1 MAATAVARIRHLAE
15 NEFWDKCARKMPVGI
30 WRNVPIFLLGEMG
43 RDNGPMPDAL
53 QTEGALELDDAAAR
67 DGDLLAL
74 DALDA

>member
-1 MAATAVARIRHLAE
+1 
-15 NEFWDKCARKMPVGI
+15 MPVGI

-67 DGDLLAL
+67 DGDFLAL